1 MKIGIN
7 IIIIIIKGIL
17 LTITTLISIILILA
31 YF

>member
-1 MKIGIN
+1 MRIGIN